1 MNYYLYIFSHLASI
15 VAFRSTTIVI
25 IWAVVQS
32 FGQAESV
39 GALVA
44 IMWIANICFLP
55 ISGFLL
61 DMYSKKTIILVSS
74 VGSLLASA
82 LLVFYYESLL
92 SCILIVSLLSIFNS
106 AISAAPNS
114 LIPLLVGKEKLTK
127 AIGLSSTLNS
137 LQVIIGVV
145 IGGGVIYA
153 IGVEVSLYVTA
164 ALYFLSLVLVL
175 SMTFPKAPIESEKTP
190 NKATQITQGFRSLRS
205 LKPEVMFCLSAMVG
219 NFILTPLVSV
229 IIPIY
234 VQHGLNNN
242 VGYVVLFE
250 SAIAIGMILGGT
262 ISIRATAWLTRYHQ
276 VLLGG
281 CLIGLGVIG
290 FASLEHAYLKAFAL
304 FCSGMGL
311 TIKGIPF
318 SSLRGHAVPHDYK
331 ARIES
336 AIFTL
341 CILSI
346 PIGSFTF
353 SYILDNTLLDINNLV
368 MFMGV
373 LIILSLAFITFSKE
387 SVKALKQGDDDL
399 EHYYTQNYPK
409 AFK

>member
-15 VAFRSTTIVI
+15 VAFRSTTIVV
-25 IWAVVQS
+25 IWALVQS

-39 GALVA
+39 GTLVA

-61 DMYSKKTIILVSS
+61 DMYSKKTIILASS
-74 VGSLLASA
+74 IGSLSASA
-82 LLVFYYESLL
+82 LLLYHYESLL
-92 SCILIVSLLSIFNS
+92 SCVLIVSILSIFNS
-106 AISAAPNS
+106 VISTAPNS

-137 LQVIIGVV
+137 LQVIIGAV
-145 IGGGVIYA
+145 IGGGVIYV

-164 ALYFLSLVLVL
+164 ALYLLSLVLVL
-175 SMTFPKAPIESEKTP
+175 SMTFPRVPVENEKTP
-190 NKATQITQGFRSLRS
+190 NKAIQITQGFRSLKR

-219 NFILTPLVSV
+219 NFILTPLISV

-234 VQHGLNNN
+234 VQHNLYNN

-250 SAIAIGMILGGT
+250 SAIAVGMILGGT
-262 ISIRATAWLTRYHQ
+262 ISIKATALLTRYHQ

-281 CLIGLGVIG
+281 CLIGLGVIA
-290 FASLEHAYLKAFAL
+290 FASLEHAYFKAFAL
-304 FCSGMGL
+304 LCSGMGL

-346 PIGSFTF
+346 PIGSLTF

-373 LIILSLAFITFSKE
+373 LIILSLTFITFSKE
-387 SVKALKQGDDDL
+387 SVQVLKQGDDDL
-399 EHYYTQNYPK
+399 EHYYTQKYPK

>member
-61 DMYSKKTIILVSS
+61 DIYSKKTIILVSS
-74 VGSLLASA
+74 VGSLSASA
-82 LLVFYYESLL
+82 LLVYCNESLL

-127 AIGLSSTLNS
+127 AIGLSSSLNS

-164 ALYFLSLVLVL
+164 TLYFLSLVLVL
-175 SMTFPKAPIESEKTP
+175 SMTFPKAPIESERTP

-219 NFILTPLVSV
+219 NFILTPLVSI

-262 ISIRATAWLTRYHQ
+262 ISIRAIGWLTRYQQ
-276 VLLGG
+276 VLSGG

-311 TIKGIPF
+311 TIKGIQF

-368 MFMGV
+368 TFMGV

-399 EHYYTQNYPK
+399 EHYYTQNYPE

>member
-15 VAFRSTTIVI
+15 VAFRSTTVAI
-25 IWAVVQS
+25 IWALVQS
-32 FGQAESV
+32 FGQSENI
-39 GALVA
+39 GFLVA
-44 IMWIANICFLP
+44 IMWITNIFFLP

-61 DMYSKKTIILVSS
+61 DIYSKKTIILVSIF
-74 VGSLLASA
+74 GSLVASI
-82 LLVFYYESLL
+82 LLSYNYESLI
-92 SCILIVSLLSIFNS
+92 SCIIFVSILSAFNS

-114 LIPLLVGKEKLTK
+114 IIPLLIEKEGLTK

-153 IGVEVSLYVTA
+153 IGVEISLYVTT
-164 ALYFLSLVLVL
+164 ALYLTSLILIL
-175 SMTFPKAPIESEKTP
+175 LMSFPKKSTDFGGAH
-190 NKATQITQGFRSLRS
+190 NKALQLTQGFRSIKN
-205 LKPEVMFCLSAMVG
+205 LKPEVIFCLSAMVG
-219 NFILTPLVSV
+219 NFILTPLVSI

-234 VQHGLNNN
+234 VLRELNNN

-262 ISIRATAWLTRYHQ
+262 ISIKATTIFNRYHQ
-276 VLLGG
+276 VLFGG
-281 CLIGLGVIG
+281 CLIGLGV
-290 FASLEHAYLKAFAL
+290 FAFATFEEAYIKVFSL

-318 SSLRGHAVPHDYK
+318 SSLRGHAVPHEYK

-336 AIFTL
+336 AIFML

-346 PIGSFTF
+346 PIGSLTF
-353 SYILDNTLLDINNLV
+353 SYILDNTQLDINNLV
-368 MFMGV
+368 RVMGG
-373 LIILSLAFITFSKE
+373 LIILSLTFIIFSKE
-387 SVKALKQGDDDL
+387 SVQALQQNDDTL
-399 EHYYTQNYPK
+399 EHYYTQHYPK
-409 AFK
+409 AFR

>member
-25 IWAVVQS
+25 IWAVIQS

-39 GALVA
+39 GTLIA

-82 LLVFYYESLL
+82 LLVYYYESLL
-92 SCILIVSLLSIFNS
+92 NCILIVSLLSIFNS

-164 ALYFLSLVLVL
+164 TLYFLSLVLVL
-175 SMTFPKAPIESEKTP
+175 SMTFPKAPIEREKTP
-190 NKATQITQGFRSLRS
+190 NKATQITQGFRSLRR
-205 LKPEVMFCLSAMVG
+205 LKPEFMFCLSAMVG

-262 ISIRATAWLTRYHQ
+262 ISIRATVWLTRYHQ

-290 FASLEHAYLKAFAL
+290 FASFEHAYLKAVAL
-304 FCSGMGL
+304 FCSGVGL
-311 TIKGIPF
+311 TIKSIPF